1 MMDALLGR
9 TALVTGASSGIGR
22 AIALALAE
30 RGVDL
35 CLVGRSRERL
45 DTVAE
50 EARKSGRSARPYR
63 ADLVQP
69 EAIDDLVAR
78 IRAEVARLEILVH
91 CAGEIAVGELAHAPV
106 EDLDGQYRANVRAP
120 YTLTQGLLPLLAKA
134 GGDIVFVNSSVVQAA
149 RRNVSQFAA
158 TQHALKALADY
169 LREEVNADGIRV
181 LSVFP
186 GRTATP
192 RQAALYAREAR
203 PYRPEL
209 LLQPDDVAAVV
220 VHALALPRTAEV
232 TSISL
237 RPTLKSY

>member
-1 MMDALLGR
+1 MTDTLLGR

-22 AIALALAE
+22 AIALTLAE
-30 RGVDL
+30 HGADL

-45 DTVAE
+45 DTVAD
-50 EARKSGRSARPYR
+50 EARKSGRRAIPYR
-63 ADLVQP
+63 ADLARD
-69 EAIDDLVAR
+69 EEIDSLVGR
-78 IRAEVARLEILVH
+78 IRAEASHLEILVH

-106 EDLDGQYRANVRAP
+106 GDLDGQYRANVRAP
-120 YTLTQGLLPLLAKA
+120 YALTQSLLPLLATA
-134 GGDIVFVNSSVVQAA
+134 GGDIVFVNSSVVQGA

-158 TQHALKALADY
+158 TQHALKALADH
-169 LREEVNADGIRV
+169 LREEVNAAGIRV

-209 LLQPDDVAAVV
+209 LLQPEDVAAVV

-232 TSISL
+232 TSISI
-237 RPTLKSY
+237 RPALKSY